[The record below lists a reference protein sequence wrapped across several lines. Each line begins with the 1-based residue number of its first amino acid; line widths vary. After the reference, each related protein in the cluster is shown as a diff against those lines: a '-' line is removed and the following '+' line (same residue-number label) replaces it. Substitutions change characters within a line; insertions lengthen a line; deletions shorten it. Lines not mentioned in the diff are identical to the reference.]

1 MPLTLS
7 RRSDRIDAV
16 TASPRFRCPVCRQ
29 PLATADAGLSCANG
43 HHVDRA
49 REGYVNLLPA
59 GGRRPAGD
67 DAAAVRARRA
77 LLDRGHYAPVARAV
91 AAAVVAATPAAS
103 APGTP
108 ASPGAVL
115 DAGCGEG
122 TYLAAVTAATGA
134 AGWGVDVSKP
144 AVRLAAR
151 RHREHRYAV
160 ASSLDLPFEDAV
172 FDAVV
177 SVFAPRAFAEFSRVL
192 RPAGAIV
199 LASPGPDHLDA
210 VRALLSR
217 DARSAEARRHVAG
230 DGVPPPL
237 ARDRVRY
244 DLALTSRDEV
254 ADLVAMTPW
263 QAFATPAQLLEGL
276 PGALTTTVDVWVTT
290 HAPG

>member
-1 MPLTLS
+1 M
-7 RRSDRIDAV
+7 

-29 PLATADAGLSCANG
+29 PLAPADAGLGCANG

-77 LLDRGHYAPVARAV
+77 LLDRGHYALVARAVSSAV
-91 AAAVVAATPAAS
+91 AAAVDRAGAGS
-103 APGTP
+103 AVP
-108 ASPGAVL
+108 AVL

-122 TYLAAVTAATGA
+122 TYLAAVTEATGA

-151 RHREHRYAV
+151 RHREHVYAV

>member
-1 MPLTLS
+1 VPP
-7 RRSDRIDAV
+7 
-16 TASPRFRCPVCRQ
+16 PRFRCPACRL
-29 PLATADAGLSCANG
+29 PLEAADGGLGCANG

-49 REGYVNLLPA
+49 REGYVNLLPS

-77 LLDRGHYAPVARAV
+77 LLDRGHYAPVTRAVTEVVADAV
-91 AAAVVAATPAAS
+91 AAAGDRDGSV
-103 APGTP
+103 
-108 ASPGAVL
+108 AVL

-122 TYLAAVTAATGA
+122 TYLAAVTEATGA

-151 RHREHRYAV
+151 RHGAHRYAV

-192 RPAGAIV
+192 RPGGAIV

-210 VRALLSR
+210 VRDLLGR
-217 DARSAEARRHVAG
+217 GARAAEARRHVAG
-230 DGVPPPL
+230 DGVPAPL
-237 ARDRVRY
+237 ARRQVRY

-263 QAFATPAQLLEGL
+263 HGFAGTADLPAG
-276 PGALTTTVDVWVTT
+276 LTTTVDVWVTT
-290 HAPG
+290 HAAG

>member
-1 MPLTLS
+1 
-7 RRSDRIDAV
+7 V

-29 PLATADAGLSCANG
+29 PLAPADAGLGCANG

-77 LLDRGHYAPVARAV
+77 LLDRGHYALVARAV
-91 AAAVVAATPAAS
+91 SSAVAAAADRAGAGS
-103 APGTP
+103 AVP
-108 ASPGAVL
+108 AVL

-122 TYLAAVTAATGA
+122 TYLAAVTEATGA

-151 RHREHRYAV
+151 RHRGHRYAV

-172 FDAVV
+172 FDTVV

-210 VRALLSR
+210 VRALLRR
-217 DARSAEARRHVAG
+217 DARSAEVRRHVAG
-230 DGVPPPL
+230 DGVPAPL
-237 ARDRVRY
+237 ARERVRY
-244 DLALTSRDEV
+244 DLTLTSRDEV

-263 QAFATPAQLLEGL
+263 QAFAAPAEL
-276 PGALTTTVDVWVTT
+276 PTALTTTVDVWVTT
-290 HAPG
+290 HAPTAAG